1 MELTEVF
8 FDTNF
13 LRKKNIDN
21 FSTFHF
27 GIQFEDFLDFLGA
40 NDVLDYYKI
49 NISKIT
55 LEELKKQIKDN
66 YEEELSKLNE
76 LYNKFKNVYDIKFNI
91 NVDFKYEDILEKQI
105 KEYMEAYN
113 INTVEIDNLSL
124 QSIINRA
131 INKQKPF
138 VGENGNSDKGFKD
151 AVLWESIINYAK
163 RTENKNFILFTKNIQ
178 DFPKKL
184 EKEFNQLT
192 DKSIEIVS
200 EISVIQ
206 ENILL
211 EISRNIKDI
220 LTLNWLNENEQIVI
234 DEINDYL
241 EKSDNWKGYQMM
253 TIDRIEDL
261 VNKGN
266 NFYSFTLFN
275 IEDEKEWQW
284 YVEVNYKNN
293 ELQIDNIIPCL

>member
-55 LEELKKQIKDN
+55 LEELKKQIKEN

-138 VGENGNSDKGFKD
+138 VGENDNSDKGFKD

>member
-253 TIDRIEDL
+253 TIDTIEDL